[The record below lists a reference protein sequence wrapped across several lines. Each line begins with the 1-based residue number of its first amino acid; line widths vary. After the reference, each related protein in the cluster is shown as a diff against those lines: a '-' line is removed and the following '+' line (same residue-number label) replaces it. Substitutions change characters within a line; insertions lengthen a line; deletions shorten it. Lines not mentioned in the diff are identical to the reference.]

1 MADECINDITISF
14 TPESKPIDADIFD
27 EIDFIGDE
35 REYEG
40 TLESKKTKD
49 YITIK
54 LSTAWGMPEETL
66 QWIADTY
73 KVHID
78 CNSNTYGIGGNFNT
92 FTPKGSPLCPTH
104 DCRDFT
110 IYHVAGEIICE
121 HPDHNSDFDNGEYF
135 FTDFGM
141 KAKDLADEYYS
152 DWDDPT
158 AKYYEED
165 KDMKE
170 FFDKCQIQ
178 SQGQKLYEKC
188 INEKIEFPEGVA
200 P

>member
-14 TPESKPIDADIFD
+14 TLASKPIDEDIFD
-27 EIDFIGDE
+27 NIEFIGDE

-54 LSTAWGMPEETL
+54 LSSAWGMPEETL
-66 QWIADTY
+66 QWVANKY
-73 KVHID
+73 KVNID
-78 CNSNTYGIGGNFNT
+78 CNSNTYGIGGNFAT
-92 FTPKGSPLCPTH
+92 FTPQYMFRPTH

-121 HPDHNSDFDNGEYF
+121 HESHDSEFDSGEYF

-141 KAKDLADEYYS
+141 KAKDLADEYYA

-158 AKYYEED
+158 AENYEDD

-178 SQGQKLYEKC
+178 YQGQKLYEKC